1 MVFINFCLIFYIK
14 NVVLILLTMKGEFAL
29 EINIKV
35 NTKNLKLDEKKVLR
49 NHLQKIADELTSE
62 IRQQHIANH
71 KHKE

>member
-14 NVVLILLTMKGEFAL
+14 NVILILLTMKGEFAL
-29 EINIKV
+29 EINIQV

>member
-1 MVFINFCLIFYIK
+1 
-14 NVVLILLTMKGEFAL
+14 MKGEFAL
-29 EINIKV
+29 EIDIKV

>member
-62 IRQQHIANH
+62 IRQQHIATH

>member
-14 NVVLILLTMKGEFAL
+14 NVILILLTMKGEFAL
-29 EINIKV
+29 EIDIKV

>member
-14 NVVLILLTMKGEFAL
+14 NVILILLTMKGEFAL

>member
-1 MVFINFCLIFYIK
+1 MVFINFRLIFYIK
-14 NVVLILLTMKGEFAL
+14 NVILILLTMKGEFAL